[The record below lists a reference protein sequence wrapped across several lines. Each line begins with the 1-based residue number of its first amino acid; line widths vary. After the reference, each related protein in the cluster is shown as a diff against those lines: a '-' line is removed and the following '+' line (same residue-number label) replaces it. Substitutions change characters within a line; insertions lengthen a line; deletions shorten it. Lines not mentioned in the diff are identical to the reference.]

1 MTPQENLLMK
11 INSEIDV
18 SECSHESSFV
28 VLSDLIKSAT
38 VVFCTNMDSLSP
50 LIITSV
56 AWEITS

>member
-1 MTPQENLLMK
+1 MK